1 MKRLFAFF
9 TTLVICLGA
18 YAQSAMP
25 FVGIDRNPVTAA
37 MGGANAVSSL
47 YNPAAAAVHDG
58 GDFVLNYQKWA
69 PASLSENHIGFL
81 GEMKL
86 GKKLG
91 LTLIGASQKGQSYT
105 AVDGSGNAGK
115 TFTPTELL
123 AGAGIGF
130 RFTEN
135 LAAGA
140 TVKYASQKIDDKSSY
155 SAILAD
161 VLVYYNKEKFSAAAG
176 LTSLGT
182 PVTSG
187 DNSYPLPLSVKA
199 GAGYK
204 MDSFR
209 VNADIDYYLS
219 GGFGAGGGAEYSF
232 KDMLFVRAGAHLG
245 SGSAPL
251 PTYASLGAGFKFAGF
266 HADLCWLTANGILGN
281 TLHLGLGYSF

>member
-9 TTLVICLGA
+9 TTLVICFGLN
-18 YAQSAMP
+18 AQSAMP
-25 FVGIDRNPVTAA
+25 FVDIDRNPVTAA
-37 MGGANAVSSL
+37 MGGANSVSAL
-47 YNPAAAAVHDG
+47 YNPAAAAVQNG
-58 GDFVLNYQKWA
+58 GDFVLSYQKWA
-69 PASLSENHIGFL
+69 PASVSENHIGFL

-86 GKKLG
+86 GERLG
-91 LTLIGASQKGQSYT
+91 FTLTGVSQKGQTYT
-105 AVDGSGNAGK
+105 AIDASGNAGK

-140 TVKYASQKIDDKSSY
+140 TVKYASQKIDDKTSY
-155 SAILAD
+155 SAIAAD
-161 VLVYYNKEKFSAAAG
+161 VLVYYNKERFSAAAG

-182 PVTSG
+182 SVTSG
-187 DNSYPLPLSVKA
+187 DNSYPLPLSAKA

-204 MDSFR
+204 MDSFK

-219 GGFGAGGGAEYSF
+219 GGFGAGCGAEYSF

-251 PTYASLGAGFKFAGF
+251 PTYASLGAGLKLAGF
-266 HADLCWLTANGILGN
+266 HVDLCWLTANSILGN